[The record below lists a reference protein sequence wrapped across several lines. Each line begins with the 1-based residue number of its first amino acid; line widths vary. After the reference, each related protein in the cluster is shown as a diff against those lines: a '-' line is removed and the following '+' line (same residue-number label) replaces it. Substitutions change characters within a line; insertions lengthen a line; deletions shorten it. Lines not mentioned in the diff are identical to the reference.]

1 MANSEYSVFNDIPV
15 NFGSNPSFYNHL
27 ANGMVGLNKYY
38 QYQAG
43 NAANRVARDLAPYQF
58 SAQASGLLN
67 QTSLNNASNIINERR
82 QQALQREDSYG
93 SNLNSVIN
101 LWLSNNKDRNVTISY
116 MVNYY
121 NLDEE
126 EANEMLNRAI
136 NRYNQLGR
144 GNNTSTSVSSNTV
157 PSSNIT
163 TVPSSNITN
172 ISPISNYTSNMSSQK
187 DWDTLNNQRENTLG
201 GQLSQMTISA
211 INNPYLQDQ
220 LPDYLRSTP
229 TPVSITPSNL
239 IDINTQAQQQPPLYQ
254 FSQDAAGR
262 MIV

>member
-15 NFGSNPSFYNHL
+15 NFGRNPSFYHHL
-27 ANGMVGLNKYY
+27 ANGMIGLNKYY

-163 TVPSSNITN
+163 N
-172 ISPISNYTSNMSSQK
+172 ISPQK
-187 DWDTLNNQRENTLG
+187 DWGTLNNQRGNTLG
-201 GQLSQMTISA
+201 GQLSQMAISA

-229 TPVSITPSNL
+229 APVSINPSNL

>member
-1 MANSEYSVFNDIPV
+1 
-15 NFGSNPSFYNHL
+15 
-27 ANGMVGLNKYY
+27 
-38 QYQAG
+38 
-43 NAANRVARDLAPYQF
+43 
-58 SAQASGLLN
+58 
-67 QTSLNNASNIINERR
+67 
-82 QQALQREDSYG
+82 
-93 SNLNSVIN
+93 
-101 LWLSNNKDRNVTISY
+101 

-157 PSSNIT
+157 PY
-163 TVPSSNITN
+163 SNITN

-187 DWDTLNNQRENTLG
+187 DWGTLNNQRENTLG

-229 TPVSITPSNL
+229 APVSITPSNL

>member
-15 NFGSNPSFYNHL
+15 NFGSNPSFYHHL

-157 PSSNIT
+157 PSSNM
-163 TVPSSNITN
+163 
-172 ISPISNYTSNMSSQK
+172 SPQN
-187 DWDTLNNQRENTLG
+187 DWDTLNNQRGNTLG
-201 GQLSQMTISA
+201 GQLSQMAISA
-211 INNPYLQDQ
+211 INTPYLQDQ

-229 TPVSITPSNL
+229 APVSITPSNL

>member
-163 TVPSSNITN
+163 N
-172 ISPISNYTSNMSSQK
+172 ISPQN
-187 DWDTLNNQRENTLG
+187 DWGTLNNQRENTLG
-201 GQLSQMTISA
+201 GQLSQMAISA

-229 TPVSITPSNL
+229 APVSINPSNL